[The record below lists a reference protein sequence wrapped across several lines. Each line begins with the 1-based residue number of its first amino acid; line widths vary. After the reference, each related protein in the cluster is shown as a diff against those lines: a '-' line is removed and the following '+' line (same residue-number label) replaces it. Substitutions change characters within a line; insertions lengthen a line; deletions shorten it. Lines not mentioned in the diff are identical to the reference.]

1 MIRVEEGK
9 CEAEGSPDVLVA
21 ELCSVAYALAK
32 GYKTDAIFRAIEK
45 GLKIAERNY
54 NEEINK
60 EGVTS

>member
-1 MIRVEEGK
+1 M
-9 CEAEGSPDVLVA
+9 EGSPDVLVA

-54 NEEINK
+54 NEELNK

>member
-1 MIRVEEGK
+1 MIRVEEGV
-9 CEAEGSPDVLVA
+9 CEVEGSPDVLVA

>member
-9 CEAEGSPDVLVA
+9 CEAEGSPSELVA

-54 NEEINK
+54 NEELNK

>member
-1 MIRVEEGK
+1 MIKVEEGK
-9 CEAEGSPDVLVA
+9 CEAEGSSDVLVA

>member
-1 MIRVEEGK
+1 MIKVEEGR
-9 CEAEGSPDVLVA
+9 CEAYGTPSELVA

-54 NEEINK
+54 NEELNK

>member
-1 MIRVEEGK
+1 MIKVDKGK
-9 CEAEGSPDVLVA
+9 CEAEGPPDVLVA

-54 NEEINK
+54 NEELNK